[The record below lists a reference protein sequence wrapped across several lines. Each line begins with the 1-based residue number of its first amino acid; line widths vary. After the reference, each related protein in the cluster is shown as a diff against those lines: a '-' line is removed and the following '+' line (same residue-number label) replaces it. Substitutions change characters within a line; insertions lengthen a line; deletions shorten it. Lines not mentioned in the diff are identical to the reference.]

1 MRPHSH
7 TTLRSTR
14 RKNFYKYPTQRE
26 IPMPNELI
34 RKLHKYADTIE
45 QNESVQCASIPRQA
59 AYTIQAQREEINLLK
74 LKLNKAD
81 YTFKEKINLIIGA
94 LKLRVY
100 LLKKYWNYKK
110 NAPR

>member
-1 MRPHSH
+1 
-7 TTLRSTR
+7 
-14 RKNFYKYPTQRE
+14 
-26 IPMPNELI
+26 MPSELV

-45 QNESVQCASIPRQA
+45 SNESVQCASICRQA

-81 YTFKEKINLIIGA
+81 PTFKEKVDLLIGA

-100 LLKKYWNYKK
+100 LVKKYWNYKK
-110 NAPR
+110 KA